1 MPFAAFH
8 SQPFDRALRSDDCL
22 SSGLERMRAVV
33 VVVVG
38 ERARGCR
45 LRLSTHTQ
53 TRHASLLTQL
63 STQPALFAEG
73 GDQRTVE
80 TMNEMGVG
88 MTPPRMRPPDP

>member
-38 ERARGCR
+38 ERAR
-45 LRLSTHTQ
+45 
-53 TRHASLLTQL
+53 
-63 STQPALFAEG
+63 
-73 GDQRTVE
+73 
-80 TMNEMGVG
+80 
-88 MTPPRMRPPDP
+88 